1 MAGELIGWL
10 AGSLVRWWPARLLA
24 GELWFAGSLITSC
37 IIWLATKLCGWLIG
51 WLPHSLL
58 VGQFVD
64 CKLWLSD

>member
-1 MAGELIGWL
+1 MNWL
-10 AGSLVRWWPARLLA
+10 AGWLVHWLDGGLVGCWLVNSGSLAHRLLHA
-24 GELWFAGSLITSC
+24 LL
-37 IIWLATKLCGWLIG
+37 GWLIG